1 MEIVNYTEVESG
13 YITSTIRR
21 QPLIDLVLKE
31 GFVHIKNDRALTVDQ
46 FANFAST
53 LGKPL
58 VTEKHV
64 LNEDRTVQAV
74 ANTELFKDNDV
85 EWHND
90 WSYGRGNYFGVTLY
104 NKSNGNLTPTHFID
118 MKLAL
123 DTYDNKDELKDV
135 IGYYYPPEDLHYCF
149 TEKQLKLL
157 AKQNVHRP
165 FIFEHHVTGEK
176 VLYFSPG
183 TLHKTSRP
191 IDVDKLL
198 EHCLK
203 FAWQHEWEDND
214 IIVYDNIRVM
224 HKRDAFTGER
234 LLWRTQFLI

>member
-1 MEIVNYTEVESG
+1 MESG
-13 YITSTIRR
+13 CITSTILR
-21 QPLIDLVLKE
+21 QPLINLVLKD
-31 GFVHIKNDRALTVDQ
+31 GFVHIKNKRNLTIDE
-46 FANFAST
+46 FANFSSF

-58 VTEKHV
+58 VTEKHI

-74 ANTELFKDNDV
+74 ANTELFKNSDV
-85 EWHND
+85 DWHND
-90 WSYGRGNYFGVTLY
+90 WSYGRGNYFGVVLY
-104 NKSNGNLTPTHFID
+104 NKSNGDICPTQFID

-123 DTYDNKDELKDV
+123 DRYNNKDDLKDI

-157 AKQNVHRP
+157 AKQNIHRP

>member
-1 MEIVNYTEVESG
+1 METVNYTEVESG
-13 YITSTIRR
+13 
-21 QPLIDLVLKE
+21 LIDLVLKE

-90 WSYGRGNYFGVTLY
+90 WSYGRGNYFGVILY
-104 NKSNGNLTPTHFID
+104 NKANGNLCPTQFID

-123 DTYDNKDELKDV
+123 ETYEYKDDLVDMV
-135 IGYYYPPEDLHYCF
+135 GYYYPPKDLHYCF

-157 AKQNVHRP
+157 AKQNIHRP
-165 FIFEHHVTGEK
+165 FIFEHYITGEK

-183 TLHKTSRP
+183 TLHKTSKP
-191 IDVDKLL
+191 IDVNKLL
-198 EHCLK
+198 EHCLQ
-203 FAWQHEWEDND
+203 FAWQHEWKDND
-214 IIVYDNIRVM
+214 MIVYDNIRVM
-224 HKRDAFTGER
+224 HKRDAFVGDR
-234 LLWRTQFLI
+234 MLWRTQFLM